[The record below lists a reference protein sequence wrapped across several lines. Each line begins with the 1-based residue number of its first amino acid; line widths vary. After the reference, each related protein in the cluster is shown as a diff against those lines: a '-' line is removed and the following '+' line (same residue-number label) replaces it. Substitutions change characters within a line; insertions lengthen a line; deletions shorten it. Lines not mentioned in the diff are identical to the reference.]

1 MKTRTLDL
9 LSMWTAQPPTL
20 ALTRECTMP
29 QNNTSSQQLPSP
41 QSSLFLRL
49 AYSCAW
55 FSCLLTS
62 ASFPLWLGHLAWY
75 PNCFKAERNGTNMWI
90 WRVIKDPTESRRSLA
105 PSHLDGH
112 LYLSGWTV
120 SDETSEIHALISLI
134 AHFGR
139 MFSLARRLLAQAEG
153 LTVRWSASGV
163 SGVGL
168 WRNTI
173 WMIRTPVK
181 THTPAAHWVATK
193 TFQKVKHMIHWR

>member
-1 MKTRTLDL
+1 MTPLILVTICR
-9 LSMWTAQPPTL
+9 
-20 ALTRECTMP
+20 
-29 QNNTSSQQLPSP
+29 
-41 QSSLFLRL
+41 
-49 AYSCAW
+49 SC
-55 FSCLLTS
+55 CLLTS
-62 ASFPLWLGHLAWY
+62 TSFPLWLGHLAWY
-75 PNCFKAERNGTNMWI
+75 PNCFKAERNGTNIWRI

-153 LTVRWSASGV
+153 LTIRWSASGV

-168 WRNTI
+168 GGETRSGWYAPRWKHTLPLPTGWPQKRSKKWNTWYI
-173 WMIRTPVK
+173 GDKECCYWIISSGNAR
-181 THTPAAHWVATK
+181 
-193 TFQKVKHMIHWR
+193 Q